1 MKLPSVRTYLVL
13 PALLTH
19 ISCSAEPMVQPPE
32 ETETMAVG
40 APVTGNVSKNGN
52 HRYAVSVSAGAVYT
66 VVVSDLTDDAE
77 LNVFEDSAF
86 SRGAPCL
93 IDHRGWNGTTDEGCT
108 VPAAHTTLYID
119 VYGSHILGA
128 SANYTITVHAVPRAE
143 LTVSTPVAGT
153 VSRGEAMAYVADV
166 VPGTTYVASATSL
179 TDSTT
184 WISVSGYSMAW
195 SRNEM
200 SPKEWS
206 FVARDSRVY
215 LAIDGLGV
223 SGPSASYVIM
233 VTPAPVIADPIV
245 GTSGNVLIATPTIGY
260 VEGLRESFYRTDG
273 MTPGDH
279 RVSVVGLTS
288 PERLGLRIFTDTLN
302 TIEAACTSS
311 VSNARE
317 CTVSGTSAHFSVR
330 SENSTGAGYVLLV
343 W

>member
-32 ETETMAVG
+32 ETETIAVG

-52 HRYAVSVSAGAVYT
+52 HRYAVSVSTGAVYT

-86 SRGAPCL
+86 SRVYLPYRPPGMERYNG
-93 IDHRGWNGTTDEGCT
+93 RGM
-108 VPAAHTTLYID
+108 H
-119 VYGSHILGA
+119 
-128 SANYTITVHAVPRAE
+128 VPRPIRPC
-143 LTVSTPVAGT
+143 TSTSMGATSLEPVRTTRSRSTRCQEPNSPSPRRLPEQSA
-153 VSRGEAMAYVADV
+153 RGEAMAYAADV

-195 SRNEM
+195 SRNEI

-233 VTPAPVIADPIV
+233 ATPAPVIADPIV

-288 PERLGLRIFTDTLN
+288 PERLGLRVFHRYPQHHRSRLYEQR
-302 TIEAACTSS
+302 IERA
-311 VSNARE
+311 
-317 CTVSGTSAHFSVR
+317 
-330 SENSTGAGYVLLV
+330 
-343 W
+343 